1 MFEIGSTLREARQRR
16 GYDIARCEQGTKIRG
31 KYLRAMEDEQ
41 FDVLPSPTYVRGFLR
56 SYADFLDLDWQLV
69 LDEYESRFGGFG
81 DPDPEGD
88 GPGRAARRARP
99 GAVPPRRS
107 NEGRLLWLAIGG
119 VLVVALLV
127 WVGAGGSGDTREP
140 LPGPPAAAVEAGEST
155 LRLEGMAA
163 GTRFA
168 VRADNARGK
177 LLASGALQPRA
188 VRTFTFTETIWLRV
202 RDPIGVKVS
211 VDGKERV
218 LTSTRGYIVT
228 PDGFRP
234 GDDAAGGG

>member
-56 SYADFLDLDWQLV
+56 SYAEFLDLDWQLV

-81 DPDPEGD
+81 DSDTDGD
-88 GPGRAARRARP
+88 AAARSARRGRP
-99 GAVPPRRS
+99 AGVPVRRS
-107 NEGRLLWLAIGG
+107 REGRLLWLAVGG

-127 WVGAGGSGDTREP
+127 WVGAGDSSETRNP
-140 LPGPPAAAVEAGEST
+140 PPASPPAAVQGGKSA
-155 LRLEGMAA
+155 LRLEGVGA

-168 VRADNARGK
+168 VRADNVAGK
-177 LLASGALQPRA
+177 LLAVGRLQPGA
-188 VRTFTFTETIWLRV
+188 AKSFSFAESIWVQVSDPTGVRVT
-202 RDPIGVKVS
+202 
-211 VDGKERV
+211 VDGKER
-218 LTSTRGYIVT
+218 LLISPRGYLVT
-228 PDGFRP
+228 PTGLRL
-234 GDDAAGGG
+234 AGR